1 MVRRAVAALATALL
15 VAACGFS
22 SHSTSTSSSSPSTT
36 ASSASSTSMSP
47 QTSSSSATSTA
58 ASSSSTTRSAAHHT
72 HTQPPE
78 STPHFVVKL
87 KLGSNG
93 TLTPPSVAI
102 GGHTAVELS
111 VSNASGGSAKLEV
124 AHGSTALFAHTL
136 PPGRTTA
143 KLPALKNATYALLVD
158 GRPRGTLTIGAK
170 AGP

>member
-15 VAACGFS
+15 VAACGSS

-36 ASSASSTSMSP
+36 GSSTSTTASP
-47 QTSSSSATSTA
+47 QTSSSSVTSTT
-58 ASSSSTTRSAAHHT
+58 ASSSSATGGAAQHT

-87 KLGSNG
+87 KLGAGG

-124 AHGSTALFAHTL
+124 ARGSTAAFTRTL

-143 KLPALKNATYALLVD
+143 KLPALKNASYTLLVD